1 MTDCRR
7 APCAFGARFGVI
19 ISLSRALFSL
29 IATTTVAPAFGK
41 NKSQRSREHAM
52 SPWTHHTHA
61 GMGMLWGRLYDRIAS
76 SLHRRVGWKQTR
88 LSPLPLFGRRARASD
103 AQQQWLLPVSMRL
116 PTEFFGIGSA
126 VVVRRRHRTGQFCQ
140 LGHERLLP
148 GEFSSMRHMPNSTWS
163 RSLVRRM
170 VWW

>member
-1 MTDCRR
+1 ML
-7 APCAFGARFGVI
+7 P
-19 ISLSRALFSL
+19 RALFSSRPPPSRPSL
-29 IATTTVAPAFGK
+29 RK
-41 NKSQRSREHAM
+41 EHEEQRSREHAM